1 MYDIRD
7 VLSKGIEVA
16 KKKRAIYEKIKE
28 NSGDVRVRMM
38 VQVMIIAVDTD
49 IKHYQNMIANIT
61 DEMAEAI
68 DFGTYDKISSL
79 VNQFS
84 RLFTAPQI
92 RDRKI
97 LLDYA
102 IEIEKSIYALLVD
115 IKGRLVT
122 SELITSS
129 ISYYVLIEMIETK
142 QAFIT
147 ELEAFKQIQN
157 TT

>member
-7 VLSKGIEVA
+7 VLNKGIEVA
-16 KKKRAIYEKIKE
+16 KKKKAIYEKIKE
-28 NSGDVRVRMM
+28 DSGDIRVRMM
-38 VQVMIIAVDTD
+38 VQVMIAAVDTD

-84 RLFTAPQI
+84 RLFMAPEI
-92 RDRKI
+92 RDRRV

-122 SELITSS
+122 SEIITNS

-142 QAFIT
+142 QVFIS
-147 ELEAFKQIQN
+147 ELEVFKKAQ
-157 TT
+157 

>member
-7 VLSKGIEVA
+7 VLGKGIDVA
-16 KKKRAIYEKIKE
+16 KKKKAIYEKIKE
-28 NSGDVRVRMM
+28 DSGDIRVRMM
-38 VQVMIIAVDTD
+38 VQVMIAAVDTD
-49 IKHYQNMIANIT
+49 IKHYQNMISNIT

-68 DFGTYDKISSL
+68 DFGTYDKIASL

-84 RLFTAPQI
+84 RLFMAPEI
-92 RDRKI
+92 RDRRV

-122 SELITSS
+122 SEIITNS

-142 QAFIT
+142 QAFIS
-147 ELEAFKQIQN
+147 ELEVFKRNQ
-157 TT
+157 

>member
-7 VLSKGIEVA
+7 VLGKGIDVA
-16 KKKRAIYEKIKE
+16 KKKKAIYEKIKE
-28 NSGDVRVRMM
+28 DSGDIRVRMM
-38 VQVMIIAVDTD
+38 VQVMIAAVDTD
-49 IKHYQNMIANIT
+49 IKHYQNMISNIT

-68 DFGTYDKISSL
+68 DFGTYDKIASL

-84 RLFTAPQI
+84 RLFMAPEI
-92 RDRKI
+92 RDRRV

-122 SELITSS
+122 SEIITNS

-142 QAFIT
+142 QAFIS
-147 ELEAFKQIQN
+147 ELEVFKKTQ
-157 TT
+157 